1 MPGGHGDAAKADD
14 SASRAQGSIARR
26 RENEKQGR
34 SSKQGSLSESKTFA
48 KTNVTMAPIKALES
62 MHLIQAGVERDGE
75 NMVKKIKGVI
85 QFIIKGGDDGA
96 WAATRR

>member
-1 MPGGHGDAAKADD
+1 
-14 SASRAQGSIARR
+14 
-26 RENEKQGR
+26 
-34 SSKQGSLSESKTFA
+34 
-48 KTNVTMAPIKALES
+48 MAPIKALES

>member
-1 MPGGHGDAAKADD
+1 
-14 SASRAQGSIARR
+14 
-26 RENEKQGR
+26 
-34 SSKQGSLSESKTFA
+34 
-48 KTNVTMAPIKALES
+48 MAPIKALES
-62 MHLIQAGVERDGE
+62 MHMIQAGVERDGE

>member
-1 MPGGHGDAAKADD
+1 MRSKGAH
-14 SASRAQGSIARR
+14 
-26 RENEKQGR
+26 KQTKSG
-34 SSKQGSLSESKTFA
+34 SESKTFA

>member
-1 MPGGHGDAAKADD
+1 MM
-14 SASRAQGSIARR
+14 SVISARR
-26 RENEKQGR
+26 PHQSTSNREPNITVQHYATHKTP
-34 SSKQGSLSESKTFA
+34 SLVS
-48 KTNVTMAPIKALES
+48 MAPIKALES
-62 MHLIQAGVERDGE
+62 MHMIQAGVERDGE

>member
-1 MPGGHGDAAKADD
+1 MRSKG
-14 SASRAQGSIARR
+14 AQA
-26 RENEKQGR
+26 N
-34 SSKQGSLSESKTFA
+34 SKQKGSESKTFA

>member
-26 RENEKQGR
+26 RENEKQNKRGLNP
-34 SSKQGSLSESKTFA
+34 KLCA